1 MRKSKEKIKK
11 KKKLFDVT
19 QMHGSVQKGWDQF

>member
-1 MRKSKEKIKK
+1 MRKSKKKIKK
-11 KKKLFDVT
+11 KTLFDVT